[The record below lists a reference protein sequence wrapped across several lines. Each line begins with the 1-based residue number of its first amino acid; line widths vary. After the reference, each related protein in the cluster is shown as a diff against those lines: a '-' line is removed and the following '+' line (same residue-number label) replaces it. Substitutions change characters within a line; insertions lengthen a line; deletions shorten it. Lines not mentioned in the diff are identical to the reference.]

1 MPKCV
6 NGKKKKEGEKE
17 ETHHYKGNLDAKGQ
31 SS

>member
-1 MPKCV
+1 MCERKE
-6 NGKKKKEGEKE
+6 KKEGEKE